1 MSSPNRDR
9 RINIPSKGKKD
20 SHSSNNFQMSRPDVG
35 RQERPNSQQR
45 APQRNNRNHGR
56 SNRRN
61 SGNKPKGLPA
71 DHPLQKAGYARVLDH
86 DVEDNVIYALSE
98 NPFVLARLKPKEG
111 ISNQMA
117 GERIWIGKDRSRRE
131 VVDTVLGM
139 TSVERL
145 SNAAGLDLP
154 LIIQLF
160 IEENAGHFIN
170 SFFNKAGPLSLKQ
183 HAFELL
189 PGIGGKK
196 AQQMVEIRGR
206 VGFKTLEELN
216 EKCAID
222 AAELLANR
230 FHQEMS
236 DRNIQPRLVEL
247 LLPVKA

>member
-9 RINIPSKGKKD
+9 RINIPNKGKKD
-20 SHSSNNFQMSRPDVG
+20 NNSGNNFQMSRPEVG
-35 RQERPNSQQR
+35 RQDRRTTSQR
-45 APQRNNRNHGR
+45 APQRNNRNQSR
-56 SNRRN
+56 SNRRGV
-61 SGNKPKGLPA
+61 GNKPRGLPA

-111 ISNQMA
+111 ISTQMA

-189 PGIGGKK
+189 PGIGSKK

>member
-1 MSSPNRDR
+1 MTSPGRDR
-9 RINIPSKGKKD
+9 RINIPNKGKKD
-20 SHSSNNFQMSRPDVG
+20 QNKGTNFQMSRPEVG
-35 RQERPNSQQR
+35 RQERSTKPNPRQGR
-45 APQRNNRNHGR
+45 NRNFNRGN
-56 SNRRN
+56 NRRN
-61 SGNKPKGLPA
+61 QGNKPRGLPE

-86 DVEDNVIYALSE
+86 DVEENVIYALSE
-98 NPFVLARLKPKEG
+98 NPFVLSRLKPKEG
-111 ISNQMA
+111 IANQMA
-117 GERIWIGKDRSRRE
+117 GNRIWIGKDRSRRE
-131 VVDTVLGM
+131 VVDAVLGM

-145 SNAAGLDLP
+145 SNAASLDLP

-189 PGIGGKK
+189 PGVGGKK

-206 VGFKTLEELN
+206 VGFKSLEELN
-216 EKCAID
+216 EKCGID
-222 AAELLANR
+222 AAELLATR

-236 DRNIQPRLVEL
+236 DRDLQPRLVEL